1 MKMKLILLTFVLSVF
16 NVMAQSK
23 KEIISTLNIR
33 IDSLNTEI
41 KKRAVKY
48 EQEVILNIAYNETLK
63 SKIRKQESDLQSAKI
78 ALDSSQKINEQLNEN
93 VSRLNNEVLTL
104 NDSYSILNNKFLILT
119 ADFGTDS
126 MSIPAPPMANGVIN
140 NQFLKLKQSVENLC
154 KNEIAKINIIAHISN
169 IYKEHIKLSDSL
181 SLIDNGYYEDLSME
195 IGYSNDYFI
204 CYKVAKESFCCGLFH
219 PIQHDEQ
226 YIFDLQSGILHDLT
240 SLILPKKKDELL
252 LLLNEGLKG
261 IIDDLGCLEEF
272 DITNE
277 LDITDEFT
285 QENLQSIEI
294 QNEGISL
301 EYRLELD
308 IFNNCSKKVKILKED
323 IALFFVEKLFK

>member
-63 SKIRKQESDLQSAKI
+63 SQIRKQESDLQSAKI

-140 NQFLKLKQSVENLC
+140 NQFLKLNYVAQ
-154 KNEIAKINIIAHISN
+154 NI
-169 IYKEHIKLSDSL
+169 
-181 SLIDNGYYEDLSME
+181 
-195 IGYSNDYFI
+195 
-204 CYKVAKESFCCGLFH
+204 
-219 PIQHDEQ
+219 
-226 YIFDLQSGILHDLT
+226 
-240 SLILPKKKDELL
+240 
-252 LLLNEGLKG
+252 
-261 IIDDLGCLEEF
+261 
-272 DITNE
+272 
-277 LDITDEFT
+277 
-285 QENLQSIEI
+285 
-294 QNEGISL
+294 
-301 EYRLELD
+301 
-308 IFNNCSKKVKILKED
+308 
-323 IALFFVEKLFK
+323 